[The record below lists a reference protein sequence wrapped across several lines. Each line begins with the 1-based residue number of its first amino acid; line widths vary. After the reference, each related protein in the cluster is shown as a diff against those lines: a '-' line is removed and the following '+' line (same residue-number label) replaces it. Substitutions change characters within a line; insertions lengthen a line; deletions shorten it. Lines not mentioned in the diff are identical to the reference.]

1 MEKTSDKIRK
11 LRISK
16 NLTQQQLAQQLLVS
30 KQAISKWEKGKCAP
44 DVTSIEMLASFFGV
58 SADYLINDSVE
69 AVNPEGAVTS
79 SVLSKY
85 MNKLTVVLISA
96 LAVMLA
102 AVIAVSIALGVAV
115 NGNKPDKPV
124 EVNGFVITYLSDE
137 TYDIN
142 KENKTISLYFNVYN
156 STDSTKICKKKN
168 FAVDNGA
175 LYIYYIYPDESQIAS
190 HGELKLEI
198 LIAIKSGAENLG
210 KLGTRS
216 VTVKY
221 AGQPIAKVKW

>member
-16 NLTQQQLAQQLLVS
+16 NLTQQQLAEQLLVS

-85 MNKLTVVLISA
+85 MNKLTVALTSA

-102 AVIAVSIALGVAV
+102 AVIALSIALGVAV
-115 NGNKPDKPV
+115 NGNKSDKPV

-137 TYDIN
+137 TRDVN

-156 STDSTKICKKKN
+156 STDSTKICKQKN
-168 FAVDNGA
+168 FAVDNGE
-175 LYIYYIYPDESQIAS
+175 LYIYYINPDESQIAS

-198 LIAIKSGAENLG
+198 LIAIKSGAANLG